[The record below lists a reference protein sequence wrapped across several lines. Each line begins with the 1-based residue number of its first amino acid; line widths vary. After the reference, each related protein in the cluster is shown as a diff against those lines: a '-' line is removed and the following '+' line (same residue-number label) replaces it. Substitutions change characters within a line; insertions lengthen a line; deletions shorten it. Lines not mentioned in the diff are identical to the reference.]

1 MLNSELKLN
10 KNYFAEGGQQKST
23 RQGFGEGLV
32 MAAKTDERV
41 VGLCADVT
49 ESLYMADFRAKFPRR
64 FVEMGVAEQNMAA
77 VASGLSAMGKIPFM
91 ASYAVFSP
99 GRNWEQIR
107 TTICYN
113 NRPVKIIGSHGG
125 VSVGPDGGSHQGLE
139 DIALMKVLPRM
150 NIISPCDAEE
160 AKKAVIAS
168 LYIDGPVYIRLAR
181 PSVPILYTNDSPFS
195 FGRAAK
201 IWFSE
206 NNKSDVGIISTGIM
220 IHEVL
225 KAVRILEKKGV
236 GANVINLSTIKPI
249 DREAIVSLARKS
261 GAIVTVEEHQIFG
274 GMGEAVAGVLAVE
287 CPVPQE
293 FVGIKDRFGQSGT
306 PEELFKEYKLDALSI
321 LEAVERVVKRKGKL
335 CN

>member
-1 MLNSELKLN
+1 
-10 KNYFAEGGQQKST
+10 
-23 RQGFGEGLV
+23 
-32 MAAKTDERV
+32 
-41 VGLCADVT
+41 
-49 ESLYMADFRAKFPRR
+49 
-64 FVEMGVAEQNMAA
+64 MGVAEQNMAA

-139 DIALMKVLPRM
+139 DVALMRVLPRM
-150 NIISPCDAEE
+150 NVISPCDAEE

-168 LYIDGPVYIRLAR
+168 LYVDGPVYIRLAR
-181 PSVPILYTNDSPFS
+181 PDVPILYTDDSPFN
-195 FGRAAK
+195 FGKAAK
-201 IWFSE
+201 IWFAE

-225 KAVRILEKKGV
+225 KAVRVLEKKGV
-236 GANVINLSTIKPI
+236 GVNVINLSTIKPI
-249 DREAIVSLARKS
+249 DREAVISLARKS

-274 GMGEAVAGVLAVE
+274 GMGEAVAGVLAAE

-293 FVGIKDRFGQSGT
+293 FVGIDDRFGQSGK
-306 PEELFKEYKLDALSI
+306 PEELYKEYKLDAACI
-321 LEAVERVVKRKGKL
+321 VEAVERVIKRKKI
-335 CN
+335 